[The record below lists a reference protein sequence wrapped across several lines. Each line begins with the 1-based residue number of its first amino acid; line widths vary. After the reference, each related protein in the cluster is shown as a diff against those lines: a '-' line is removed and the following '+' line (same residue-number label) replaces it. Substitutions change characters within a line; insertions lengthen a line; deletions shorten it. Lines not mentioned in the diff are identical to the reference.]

1 MKHLTCVNKNRK
13 LKCILYSYFCH
24 YRLIISQFWN
34 WSRITFYFYTNTD
47 EIFGFFIDVITH
59 LPKRKELER
68 YIMPLLVWN
77 EKPTFLACLKLVEQ
91 CSKLP
96 KISSNIF
103 SPRNKFL
110 PLAKVFKSLLCIFN
124 NNSKYICTDNC
135 IWFTFYLFKQ
145 VFYVILIPVLVC
157 QGVTVKWK
165 V

>member
-1 MKHLTCVNKNRK
+1 MKHLTCLNKNRK

-110 PLAKVFKSLLCIFN
+110 PLAKVFKSLLKV
-124 NNSKYICTDNC
+124 SKS
-135 IWFTFYLFKQ
+135 WKQ
-145 VFYVILIPVLVC
+145 IMMSLILPKNEQITLRIVSWVCFVRVLEESK
-157 QGVTVKWK
+157 TS
-165 V
+165 